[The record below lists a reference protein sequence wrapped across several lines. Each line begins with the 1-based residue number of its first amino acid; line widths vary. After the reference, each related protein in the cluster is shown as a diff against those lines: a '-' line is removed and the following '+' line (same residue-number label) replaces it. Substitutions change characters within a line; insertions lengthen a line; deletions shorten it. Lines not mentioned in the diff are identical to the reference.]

1 MTAPCSTWC
10 SPIPTLGD
18 RWAHDPGRAGPRIL
32 FPCPQWLGQGWSWD
46 PSLEMLV
53 GKSSFSRGVLS
64 RNKGSQEL
72 SAQGRVRAERKVEL
86 NVRREVGGEREEE
99 SPS

>member
-1 MTAPCSTWC
+1 
-10 SPIPTLGD
+10 
-18 RWAHDPGRAGPRIL
+18 
-32 FPCPQWLGQGWSWD
+32 
-46 PSLEMLV
+46 MLV